1 MQAED
6 LRQVLAL
13 LADYGRTLDEGS
25 WDEHLDLYAEDCHL
39 HVFGTDHAGR
49 EAIGRFLKSA
59 PRGKHLTGLPNVQ
72 FDGATAR
79 ARSDYLF
86 FKEDL
91 RLFNAGTYE
100 DEFVREAAGWRFACR
115 KVESR
120 LLAPAGSAAAST
132 ATR

>member
-13 LADYGRTLDEGS
+13 LADYGRLLDEGRF
-25 WDEHLDLYAEDCHL
+25 DELLELYVEDCRL
-39 HVFGTDHAGR
+39 QVFGTDHAGR

-59 PRGKHLTGLPNVQ
+59 PRGKHLTGVPNVQ
-72 FDGATAR
+72 FDGDTAR

-100 DEFVREAAGWRFACR
+100 DELVREAAGWRFARR

-120 LLAPAGSAAAST
+120 LRASG
-132 ATR
+132 